1 MVSSED
7 YVPDENKR
15 LFQPNT
21 DELDNFYKRKSQL
34 ADNDLYLKI
43 KLQEDYIQNQSKK
56 TKNQEKEIQFK
67 IIGPKEQENQRV
79 QEKQNILKERKIMA
93 IQTSRS

>member
-43 KLQEDYIQNQSKK
+43 KLQED
-56 TKNQEKEIQFK
+56 
-67 IIGPKEQENQRV
+67 
-79 QEKQNILKERKIMA
+79 
-93 IQTSRS
+93 